1 MSYACAVKENGMPA
15 TLPAIAAQSA
25 VWFAKCACTRS
36 TRTATS
42 QRAAARAFGVTA
54 RSRACDQG
62 FFPAARCSAPR
73 VRRTAMGRASSIRRA
88 PARIPASMSAG
99 LNTPAGR
106 RRANVP
112 CRSAV
117 APRYNGTTNTS
128 WPASWTSIIS
138 FTTNGCEGAGGKA
151 GITYAMRMPGSH
163 PLRPPRKPRR
173 RASRRH
179 AGNAGSDRE
188 RRAAAAGVRGLRVRE
203 LEAAA
208 VEARHEV
215 DLGAGEVLGA
225 ARIDQDPDPVVLE
238 HLVVLPRLLVEAELV
253 AEPRAPAPHHR
264 DPERVRL
271 REPPLCPHLLHHLDR
286 PGREDEPRACLLAHA
301 TNDRDAVPQSQRAAP
316 RGSRRAAELAD
327 SPHRAA
333 LRDFAW
339 RVCLP
344 EARKCAAHWHMGCS
358 VRGLQLQPEHAIGHP
373 LPHPRLPRPPRR
385 AARDLLAHR
394 EDHRLLPDA
403 ARERHAGGR
412 DRRSEAALV
421 PRRPRLRGA
430 ERLRRLQHPPLPAG
444 AGGDAPPGAS
454 RLVLVRPRRRLD
466 QPDQPLHRGR
476 HEPVLPPP
484 RVRHLERE
492 RALGLPRHH
501 AGDDRPRAALP
512 VRLLRREPRARER
525 GGLPA
530 RALDPPDLSP
540 HPRLPDRL
548 PG

>member
-15 TLPAIAAQSA
+15 MLPAIAAQSA

-36 TRTATS
+36 TRAATS
-42 QRAAARAFGVTA
+42 QCAAARAFGVTA
-54 RSRACDQG
+54 SSRACDQG

-88 PARIPASMSAG
+88 PARIPASTSAG

-117 APRYNGTTNTS
+117 APRYSGTTNTS

-173 RASRRH
+173 RVSRWH
-179 AGNAGSDRE
+179 AGNARSDRE

-203 LEAAA
+203 LEAPA

-215 DLGAGEVLGA
+215 DLGTGEVLGA

-271 REPPLCPHLLHHLDR
+271 RESLLRPHLLHHLDR
-286 PGREDEPRACLLAHA
+286 AGRDDERRACLFAHA
-301 TNDRDAVPQSQRAAP
+301 TNDRDAVQQSQRAAP
-316 RGSRRAAELAD
+316 RGSRRAGGTCRF
-327 SPHRAA
+327 SPSCGIA
-333 LRDFAW
+333 
-339 RVCLP
+339 
-344 EARKCAAHWHMGCS
+344 
-358 VRGLQLQPEHAIGHP
+358 
-373 LPHPRLPRPPRR
+373 
-385 AARDLLAHR
+385 
-394 EDHRLLPDA
+394 
-403 ARERHAGGR
+403 
-412 DRRSEAALV
+412 
-421 PRRPRLRGA
+421 RLRLA
-430 ERLRRLQHPPLPAG
+430 
-444 AGGDAPPGAS
+444 
-454 RLVLVRPRRRLD
+454 
-466 QPDQPLHRGR
+466 
-476 HEPVLPPP
+476 
-484 RVRHLERE
+484 
-492 RALGLPRHH
+492 
-501 AGDDRPRAALP
+501 
-512 VRLLRREPRARER
+512 
-525 GGLPA
+525 GLPA
-530 RALDPPDLSP
+530 RGAEMRGPLAHGLLSQGPSAPARACDRPPAPLPPSP
-540 HPRLPDRL
+540 AAPAPRRSRPSRA
-548 PG
+548 PRRSSPSAGCCSRPPRWWS

>member
-15 TLPAIAAQSA
+15 MLPAIAAQSA

-36 TRTATS
+36 TRIATS
-42 QRAAARAFGVTA
+42 QRAAARTFGVTA

-88 PARIPASMSAG
+88 PARIPASTSAG

-117 APRYNGTTNTS
+117 APPYNGTTNTS

-163 PLRPPRKPRR
+163 PSGR
-173 RASRRH
+173 RASRDGGLP
-179 AGNAGSDRE
+179 AGMRENAGSDRE

-208 VEARHEV
+208 VQARHEV

-271 REPPLCPHLLHHLDR
+271 RESLLRPHLLHHLDR
-286 PGREDEPRACLLAHA
+286 PGRDDERRACLFAHA
-301 TNDRDAVPQSQRAAP
+301 TNDRYAVPQSQRAAP

-373 LPHPRLPRPPRR
+373 LPCPRLPRPPRR

-403 ARERHAGGR
+403 ARDRHAGGR
-412 DRRSEAALV
+412 DRRSKAALV

-430 ERLRRLQHPPLPAG
+430 ATLATASSSSCWCGRRCSARSISAG
-444 AGGDAPPGAS
+444 TRAPSTSPGSA
-454 RLVLVRPRRRLD
+454 
-466 QPDQPLHRGR
+466 
-476 HEPVLPPP
+476 
-484 RVRHLERE
+484 
-492 RALGLPRHH
+492 
-501 AGDDRPRAALP
+501 
-512 VRLLRREPRARER
+512 
-525 GGLPA
+525 
-530 RALDPPDLSP
+530 
-540 HPRLPDRL
+540 
-548 PG
+548 